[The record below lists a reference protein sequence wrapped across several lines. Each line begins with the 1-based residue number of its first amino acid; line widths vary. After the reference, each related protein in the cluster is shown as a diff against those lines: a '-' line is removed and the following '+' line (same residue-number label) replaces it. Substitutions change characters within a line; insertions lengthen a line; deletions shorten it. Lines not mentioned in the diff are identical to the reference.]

1 MQICNYKPRK
11 VESDWKLASVE
22 IVEIV
27 ETADFGVLV
36 GLDCSEELESY
47 ITKIQRFTSL
57 TRNDYYT
64 YTFSALL
71 STVFGGVIGIVA
83 PLSTTKRLC
92 MRYLE

>member
-1 MQICNYKPRK
+1 
-11 VESDWKLASVE
+11 
-22 IVEIV
+22 
-27 ETADFGVLV
+27 
-36 GLDCSEELESY
+36 LESY